1 MSGRSNLNEILEVLE
16 EIRSAKYPEIPAE
29 VIRDIVLAQYEN
41 QDTRLEGK
49 NHTNAIVTAFLNSV
63 VKSEEG

>member
-49 NHTNAIVTAFLNSV
+49 NRTNAIVTAFLNSV